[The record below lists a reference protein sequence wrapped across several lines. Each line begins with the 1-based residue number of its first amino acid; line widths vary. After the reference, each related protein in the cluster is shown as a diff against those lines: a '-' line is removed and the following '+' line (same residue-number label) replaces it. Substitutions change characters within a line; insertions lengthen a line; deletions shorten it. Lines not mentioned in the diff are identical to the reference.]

1 MKEEKKKERQK
12 KRDTREVGK
21 EEGEKDDLRHGKSF
35 CLLLRDT
42 LRGIFWEALL
52 GGLYLAP
59 PEGGRSWSGPV
70 ETPSFVNYHSNV
82 ISPTKRFRP
91 TDYAY

>member
-21 EEGEKDDLRHGKSF
+21 EEGEKEDLRHGNFFSAAS
-35 CLLLRDT
+35 LRGPRGLLRDT

-52 GGLYLAP
+52 GGL
-59 PEGGRSWSGPV
+59 
-70 ETPSFVNYHSNV
+70 
-82 ISPTKRFRP
+82 
-91 TDYAY
+91 